1 MAIRIVRNE
10 SGNCI
15 NFYGATNPTY
25 WNACLSGEVDA
36 VETDKVNV
44 INDIITAQ
52 TGVLKYEFYQ
62 IDYTELV
69 DADGNAF
76 ANAQAAADY
85 ITEKA
90 NVTGVESDISLNGQV
105 IDFKLDATSTSIMF
119 NNGYSFGVNTIKAVP
134 NPNGTIDI
142 VSNFSNST
150 HDDKTYFTQLQV
162 GNAAIDGTTV
172 AGGLNDVINA
182 LNELFTVGAF
192 TQVVIS
198 DPFATMVADVNGI
211 ADTDGALVGSG
222 AVDPVGS
229 DIGGN
234 TGSHNNN
241 AGWLSSATIDQ
252 AGEYFTFDIR
262 GEGQIGFGLVHTQDS
277 YDDGYYSGNA
287 TYANPATFCNGVNSA
302 HYGYQFS
309 HFFHP
314 TPNGSWTN
322 YGANTSYV
330 GGSGWSGWESRNEW
344 LAGDPVKIKCGID
357 EQGYIAIYSLQDDD
371 VTWVLHARSGY
382 PVPEGAE
389 FKLGIKFSTTA
400 ARLASVPNVH
410 LLTPAA
416 PTLYFRYIE
425 SPDGIFQ
432 YPLFATEE
440 EANYYDAN
448 HTNGVLGTGTS
459 HAHVYADDPTG
470 TTWYMPDTGSTM
482 TDTYNPL
489 LSTVFGNQMVAWT
502 EITSQTNADL
512 VPSAFADTTLTVDEL
527 STINYQLAPVDVG
540 YTTSISTSVT
550 GWSLAGGT
558 TLLGTAPEV
567 TGDNVANPSD
577 DYTVTVTRTNSY
589 GSSTGT
595 LTVRVN
601 NLTAPV
607 VAPIS
612 GFTFE
617 GGTALIDS
625 DTMADGSVVS
635 ITETLAV
642 DERLV
647 VDKEWLDNYVLPKI
661 TSGTGAKSVWIGFIA
676 QNTTPNYTSID
687 RTDFRVA
694 YEFYCDDA
702 ARAANN
708 WRLKTH
714 NQGGSFA
721 NVGIG
726 SLTSG
731 LYDYVFINDDAQ
743 VRAGALVASQGH
755 NASTKVFDASN
766 SDWNWTLYN
775 ASNSGSHKIII
786 ATVGTD
792 LDLSTANFNEYTE
805 PVANTILTDWDK
817 ALDFSGS
824 SERAQQVDGSFY
836 RNAVK
841 MANIATTVSA
851 GATGFT
857 SNDSNSRPWATSIV
871 FKADGNNSNQH
882 IWNVGEGAGSTD
894 DNIYLRLDSQRRLW
908 FGWGR
913 SGALNECYVADI
925 GGSISGWHGVYIASN
940 GTRLS
945 GGNATAANLADAF
958 DIRYTRGNL
967 SWSIGTNLSTSAN
980 WTSGSTGGRMDRQLT
995 GDVTIGGRGANR
1007 NFHGKVAAM
1016 VFTTLR
1022 RGVAMPTDAEIEM
1035 MVTDPNRWLA
1045 DYKVGNSFR
1054 LPWQSGNSSN
1064 FNYNDGSSAY
1074 ATQIW
1079 LMGDGGNDSYSNM
1092 IRNRVHPS
1100 DQNYTKLN
1108 MISMVSNDI
1117 QTVTIQGL
1125 S

>member
-76 ANAQAAADY
+76 ASAQAAADY

-198 DPFATMVADVNGI
+198 DPFSTMVADVNGI

-222 AVDPVGS
+222 AIDPVGS

-234 TGSHNNN
+234 IGSNNNN

-262 GEGQIGFGLVHTQDS
+262 GEGQIGFGLVHTTDS
-277 YDDGYYSGNA
+277 YNDGYFSGSS
-287 TYANPATFCNGVNSA
+287 TYADPARFCNGSNSA

-330 GGSGWSGWESRNEW
+330 AGSGWSGWESRDEW

-382 PVPEGAE
+382 PVPEGSE

-400 ARLASVPNVH
+400 ARLASTPNVH

-416 PTLYFRYIE
+416 PTMYFRYIE
-425 SPDGIFQ
+425 SPDGVFQ

-440 EANYYDAN
+440 EANYYDQN
-448 HTNGVLGTGTS
+448 HTIGTVGTGTS
-459 HAHVYADDPTG
+459 HTHVYADDPTS
-470 TTWYMPDTGSTM
+470 TTWYMADTGSTM
-482 TDTYNPL
+482 TDTSSPVGTTFQGQVINY
-489 LSTVFGNQMVAWT
+489 T

-512 VPSAFADTTLTVDEL
+512 VPTAFADTTLTVNEL
-527 STINYQLAPVDVG
+527 SSINYQLAPVDVG

-607 VAPIS
+607 VTPIS

-617 GGTALIDS
+617 GGTALTDS

-635 ITETLAV
+635 ITETV
-642 DERLV
+642 GEDERLSI
-647 VDKEWLDNYVLPKI
+647 DKEWLDNYVLPKI
-661 TSGTGAKSVWIGFIA
+661 TSGTGAKSVWVGFAA
-676 QNTTPNYTSID
+676 QGVTADYTSID
-687 RTDFRVA
+687 RSDFRVA
-694 YEFYCDDA
+694 YEFYCDDTS
-702 ARAANN
+702 RAANN

-714 NQGGSFA
+714 IQDSSFA
-721 NVGIG
+721 NVGVG

-731 LYDYVFINDDAQ
+731 LYDYIFINEGDT

-755 NASTKVFDASN
+755 DASTKVFDAN
-766 SDWNWTLYN
+766 DGDWRWTLN
-775 ASNSGSHKIII
+775 NSSKCRCQKILI
-786 ATVGTD
+786 ATVNTD
-792 LDLSTANFNEYTE
+792 LDLSTTNFNEYTE
-805 PVANTILTDWDK
+805 PVAST
-817 ALDFSGS
+817 
-824 SERAQQVDGSFY
+824 
-836 RNAVK
+836 
-841 MANIATTVSA
+841 
-851 GATGFT
+851 
-857 SNDSNSRPWATSIV
+857 
-871 FKADGNNSNQH
+871 NQH
-882 IWNVGEGAGSTD
+882 LG
-894 DNIYLRLDSQRRLW
+894 
-908 FGWGR
+908 
-913 SGALNECYVADI
+913 
-925 GGSISGWHGVYIASN
+925 
-940 GTRLS
+940 
-945 GGNATAANLADAF
+945 
-958 DIRYTRGNL
+958 
-967 SWSIGTNLSTSAN
+967 
-980 WTSGSTGGRMDRQLT
+980 
-995 GDVTIGGRGANR
+995 
-1007 NFHGKVAAM
+1007 
-1016 VFTTLR
+1016 LR
-1022 RGVAMPTDAEIEM
+1022 R
-1035 MVTDPNRWLA
+1035 
-1045 DYKVGNSFR
+1045 
-1054 LPWQSGNSSN
+1054 
-1064 FNYNDGSSAY
+1064 
-1074 ATQIW
+1074 
-1079 LMGDGGNDSYSNM
+1079 
-1092 IRNRVHPS
+1092 
-1100 DQNYTKLN
+1100 
-1108 MISMVSNDI
+1108 
-1117 QTVTIQGL
+1117 
-1125 S
+1125 

>member
-76 ANAQAAADY
+76 ASAQAAADY

-198 DPFATMVADVNGI
+198 DPFSTMVADVNGI
-211 ADTDGALVGSG
+211 SDTDGALVGSG

-234 TGSHNNN
+234 TGSNNNN

-277 YDDGYYSGNA
+277 YDDGYYNGNA
-287 TYANPATFCNGVNSA
+287 NYADPARFCNGSNSA

-330 GGSGWSGWESRNEW
+330 AGSGWSNWESRNEW

-382 PVPEGAE
+382 PVPEGSE

-425 SPDGIFQ
+425 SPDGVYQ

-440 EANYYDAN
+440 EANYYDQN
-448 HTNGVLGTGTS
+448 HTIGQVGTGTS
-459 HAHVYADDPTG
+459 HTHVYVDDPTN

-482 TDTYNPL
+482 TDTSDPIGTTFQGQVINY
-489 LSTVFGNQMVAWT
+489 T

-512 VPSAFADTTLTVDEL
+512 VPTAFANTTLTVDEL

-550 GWSLAGGT
+550 GWSL
-558 TLLGTAPEV
+558 
-567 TGDNVANPSD
+567 
-577 DYTVTVTRTNSY
+577 
-589 GSSTGT
+589 
-595 LTVRVN
+595 
-601 NLTAPV
+601 
-607 VAPIS
+607 
-612 GFTFE
+612 
-617 GGTALIDS
+617 
-625 DTMADGSVVS
+625 
-635 ITETLAV
+635 
-642 DERLV
+642 
-647 VDKEWLDNYVLPKI
+647 
-661 TSGTGAKSVWIGFIA
+661 
-676 QNTTPNYTSID
+676 
-687 RTDFRVA
+687 
-694 YEFYCDDA
+694 
-702 ARAANN
+702 
-708 WRLKTH
+708 
-714 NQGGSFA
+714 
-721 NVGIG
+721 
-726 SLTSG
+726 
-731 LYDYVFINDDAQ
+731 
-743 VRAGALVASQGH
+743 
-755 NASTKVFDASN
+755 
-766 SDWNWTLYN
+766 
-775 ASNSGSHKIII
+775 
-786 ATVGTD
+786 
-792 LDLSTANFNEYTE
+792 
-805 PVANTILTDWDK
+805 
-817 ALDFSGS
+817 
-824 SERAQQVDGSFY
+824 
-836 RNAVK
+836 
-841 MANIATTVSA
+841 
-851 GATGFT
+851 
-857 SNDSNSRPWATSIV
+857 SRW
-871 FKADGNNSNQH
+871 
-882 IWNVGEGAGSTD
+882 
-894 DNIYLRLDSQRRLW
+894 Y
-908 FGWGR
+908 
-913 SGALNECYVADI
+913 Y
-925 GGSISGWHGVYIASN
+925 
-940 GTRLS
+940 
-945 GGNATAANLADAF
+945 
-958 DIRYTRGNL
+958 
-967 SWSIGTNLSTSAN
+967 
-980 WTSGSTGGRMDRQLT
+980 
-995 GDVTIGGRGANR
+995 TIGYC
-1007 NFHGKVAAM
+1007 
-1016 VFTTLR
+1016 T
-1022 RGVAMPTDAEIEM
+1022 
-1035 MVTDPNRWLA
+1035 
-1045 DYKVGNSFR
+1045 
-1054 LPWQSGNSSN
+1054 
-1064 FNYNDGSSAY
+1064 
-1074 ATQIW
+1074 
-1079 LMGDGGNDSYSNM
+1079 
-1092 IRNRVHPS
+1092 
-1100 DQNYTKLN
+1100 
-1108 MISMVSNDI
+1108 
-1117 QTVTIQGL
+1117 
-1125 S
+1125 